1 MSKKVI
7 GRKDIISF
15 PDFGL
20 QHVPVK
26 IDSGAYSC
34 TMHCQR
40 ISLLEENEKQVLEVV
55 FLDPGFPGY
64 TGNVQRFTEFDR
76 KKVKSSNGLAEER
89 FFIRGS
95 VRLFNETVETVFS
108 LTERDGLRNPILLG
122 RRLLN
127 KRFLID
133 TSKTN
138 CSFKHESKHP
148 IDNH

>member
-15 PDFGL
+15 PEFGL
-20 QHVPVK
+20 KNVPVK

-40 ISLLEENEKQVLEVV
+40 ISLLNEGEKSVLEVI

-64 TGNVQRFTEFDR
+64 TGAIQRFTQFDT

-138 CSFKHESKHP
+138 CSFKYETKHP
-148 IDNH
+148 IENR